1 MTLTCPRKYFSAPPS
16 RLPGIIGL
24 TAVLV
29 LYCLSPAAALA
40 DTAAAPSKHP
50 VSQHD
55 SMLRALLWLRTS
67 GEYEALCLQIFNT
80 ALQHVR
86 SAVKTPAA
94 GKDRKAPAVVMDLD
108 ETVLDTSGYSVY
120 LLSNGLK
127 HHEAHW
133 LAWNREHLDQ
143 IGLVPGAKQFIKDVE
158 SEGVHVVF
166 ISNRPNAGR
175 DGTTRILRKF
185 DLATQAALDD
195 PNSIKLLLRENTSSK
210 QNRRD
215 RVNDKYTVI
224 ALLGDNLNDFSDD
237 FRSPAVNSID
247 ERRAMVRKHA
257 AEWGSR
263 WYVLPNPIYGNWTRY
278 IDWEKAEQYF
288 ERPNR

>member
-1 MTLTCPRKYFSAPPS
+1 MILTCLRKSALA
-16 RLPGIIGL
+16 RL
-24 TAVLV
+24 V
-29 LYCLSPAAALA
+29 AALA
-40 DTAAAPSKHP
+40 LSCLLATPAFADAATTQPKQQLS
-50 VSQHD
+50 D
-55 SMLRALLWLRTS
+55 SDSVLRALLWIRTS
-67 GEYEALCLQIFNT
+67 GEYEALCLQTFNT
-80 ALQHVR
+80 ALTHVR
-86 SAVKTPAA
+86 NTVRIPSADNAA
-94 GKDRKAPAVVMDLD
+94 KPPAVVMDLD

-133 LAWNREHLDQ
+133 LKWNREHLDQ

-158 SEGVHVVF
+158 NEDVHVVF
-166 ISNRPNAGR
+166 VSNRSNAGR
-175 DGTTRILRKF
+175 DDTIQVLRKF

-195 PNSIKLLLRENTSSK
+195 PNGIKLLLRTNTSSK
-210 QNRRD
+210 QSRRD
-215 RVNDKYTVI
+215 KVTDKYTVI

-257 AEWGSR
+257 ADWGSR

-278 IDWEKAEQYF
+278 IDWNNVDQYF
-288 ERPNR
+288 TNRE